1 MENAS
6 KALIM
11 AGSVL
16 TAMIIIS
23 VLVIFFGN
31 LQSLQ
36 NTELTVDEVKKAE
49 EFNKQYDV
57 YARDVYGSEILSL
70 ANRIDNYN
78 KTQAQNEGYTK
89 IELYV
94 ELTKNIDSTYFK
106 KGTYTSDSL
115 RQKIEQVETKVDTL
129 GKQTIKSKTQSNI
142 SRKVSKLATMRTAD
156 IEALG
161 FEDSQYQDKV
171 REYNTYKSLITEIKA
186 KEFKYVSF
194 EYDKYN
200 GRITKMNYKL

>member
-16 TAMIIIS
+16 VAMIVIS
-23 VLVIFFGN
+23 ILVIFFGN

-36 NTELTVDEVKKAE
+36 NTELTVDEAKKIE

-78 KTQAQNEGYTK
+78 KTQAENEGYTK

-106 KGTYTSDSL
+106 KGTYTSDSI
-115 RQKIEQVETKVDTL
+115 RQKIEQIETKVDTL

-142 SRKVSKLATMRTAD
+142 SRKVSKLATMRTVD

-161 FEDSQYQDKV
+161 FEASQYQDKV
-171 REYNTYKSLITEIKA
+171 REYNTYKSLVTEIKA
-186 KEFKYVSF
+186 KEFKYVSIT
-194 EYDKYN
+194 YDKYN

>member
-16 TAMIIIS
+16 VAMIVIS

-31 LQSLQ
+31 LRDLQ
-36 NTELTVDEVKKAE
+36 NVELTEDEAKKME

-78 KTQAQNEGYTK
+78 KTQAENEGYTK
-89 IELYV
+89 IEIYV
-94 ELTKNIDSTYFK
+94 TLTDNIDETYFK
-106 KGTYTSDSL
+106 KGTYSSAQL
-115 RQKIEQVETKVDTL
+115 RTEIKNLENKVEEL
-129 GKQTIKSKTQSNI
+129 GKEKIKSKTQTGV
-142 SRKVSKLATMRTAD
+142 SRQIKKLAAMRTNE

-161 FEDSQYQDKV
+161 FETSQYQYKL
-171 REYNTYKSLITEIKA
+171 RQYNTYKSLVTEFKA
-186 KEFKYVSF
+186 KEFKYDKF

-200 GRITKMNYKL
+200 GRITKMYYKL